1 MNKPRLT
8 TLLLL
13 AVVLVATQA
22 SGAEPAII
30 GAPKCKICH
39 TAKTGN
45 QWQKWLD
52 SNHAKAFEV
61 LGSDEAKKIA
71 AERGLGDPQQE
82 DACLKCHTTQGFL
95 GTEVAVD
102 AKAKY
107 DASEGVGCESC
118 HGAGS
123 AYKGRKV
130 MQDAAA
136 SKEAGLLRDRSAEF
150 CTKCHNE
157 ESPTFAGFDFEESWA
172 VIAHPV
178 AESP

>member
-1 MNKPRLT
+1 MKKQHLA
-8 TLLLL
+8 TLFLL
-13 AVVLVATQA
+13 VVFLVATQA
-22 SGAEPAII
+22 AAAEPAII

-45 QWQKWLD
+45 QWEKWLD
-52 SNHAKAFEV
+52 SNHAKAFTA
-61 LGSDEAKKIA
+61 LASDEAKQIA
-71 AERGLGDPQQE
+71 AAQGLGDPQQE
-82 DACLKCHTTQGFL
+82 QACLKCHTTQGFL

-130 MQDAAA
+130 MQDADA
-136 SKEAGLLRDRSAEF
+136 SKAAGLLRDRSAAF

-157 ESPTFAGFDFEESWA
+157 ESPTFKGFDFEESWA
-172 VIAHPV
+172 KIAHPV
-178 AESP
+178 TESE